1 MSKKLIQ
8 NTSIYAVGNIL
19 PQAANFILL
28 PLFTKFLSPEDF
40 GIISAL
46 SVLTSVLAI
55 FFTLAIDRSIFRL
68 YFDYTTEKDKKNFLG
83 TVSIALYAISTLV
96 LIIIFLLNKLVGKIY
111 SSIEF
116 YPFYTYAILA
126 AYFELFGIIPKAY
139 FRVVEKAK
147 VFVLISFIQFIVKN
161 VILILIVVVLKQG
174 ASGYLKGM
182 MYSSLVLVPIFLVI
196 QARIINFRFVLDMF
210 KSSIF
215 FSLPVLP
222 NLLSAWV
229 LNLSDRIFL
238 EKYFT
243 LKDLGIYS
251 LSYKIASLVLV
262 FSAAF
267 YSAYSPHFFKVAN
280 TNEISIAKKALFK
293 TNTIYVLLILIFSFG
308 IILFS
313 KEIIILLF
321 ESEYYSAYKLIPI
334 IVLAYIISQSAGP
347 LNLSIYQNKKTV
359 VVMVNMIIVGVINI
373 LLNFL
378 LIPIY
383 GAFGA
388 AYATLITYISL
399 FVIQYHA
406 ARRYFFIP
414 YNFKILLPLLIL
426 FIAFHSFFVFLDIE
440 NMYLSII
447 IKLIVILIICWI
459 TYIKYKKEIVVLFT

>member
-161 VILILIVVVLKQG
+161 VILILIVVVLT
-174 ASGYLKGM
+174 
-182 MYSSLVLVPIFLVI
+182 F
-196 QARIINFRFVLDMF
+196 ARLNHCRE
-210 KSSIF
+210 SYA
-215 FSLPVLP
+215 
-222 NLLSAWV
+222 AW
-229 LNLSDRIFL
+229 
-238 EKYFT
+238 
-243 LKDLGIYS
+243 
-251 LSYKIASLVLV
+251 
-262 FSAAF
+262 
-267 YSAYSPHFFKVAN
+267 
-280 TNEISIAKKALFK
+280 
-293 TNTIYVLLILIFSFG
+293 
-308 IILFS
+308 
-313 KEIIILLF
+313 F
-321 ESEYYSAYKLIPI
+321 E
-334 IVLAYIISQSAGP
+334 V
-347 LNLSIYQNKKTV
+347 
-359 VVMVNMIIVGVINI
+359 
-373 LLNFL
+373 
-378 LIPIY
+378 
-383 GAFGA
+383 
-388 AYATLITYISL
+388 
-399 FVIQYHA
+399 
-406 ARRYFFIP
+406 R
-414 YNFKILLPLLIL
+414 
-426 FIAFHSFFVFLDIE
+426 
-440 NMYLSII
+440 
-447 IKLIVILIICWI
+447 
-459 TYIKYKKEIVVLFT
+459 